1 MKRRFTVDASKK
13 IQASPVDFSLFD
25 AFKGNDPEEI
35 RSVLE
40 ANEDSLLEYYN
51 TKASE
56 VADSVNADIKQILNS
71 YIDRNYFDDFLTLI
85 SESADTTPIASEV
98 LEHIYYD
105 TDSSLD
111 YVMVGLNGGIMNGC
125 DEPSSTFSL
134 WMDDALDVI
143 WDDLHVLSPVD
154 VDFVAGLICMLTQ
167 KEFVNQI
174 TVDDA
179 VSVCE
184 ELIYEFITIVDQ
196 KFSTILE
203 KATIEYLK
211 NNR

>member
-35 RSVLE
+35 KSVLE
-40 ANEDSLLEYYN
+40 ANEDSLSEYYN
-51 TKASE
+51 TKISE
-56 VADSVNADIKQILNS
+56 VIGSVNADIKQILNS
-71 YIDRNYFDDFLTLI
+71 YIDRNYFDDFLNLV
-85 SESADTTPIASEV
+85 SKSADTKPLASKV

-105 TDSSLD
+105 TISDPN
-111 YVMVGLNGGIMNGC
+111 YVMVEMNPGIKIDLM
-125 DEPSSTFSL
+125 EITSSL
-134 WMDDALDVI
+134 WMDDALD
-143 WDDLHVLSPVD
+143 DLWEHLPVSFPFAE
-154 VDFVAGLICMLTQ
+154 DFIPALIYMLTQ

-174 TVDDA
+174 TPDDA
-179 VSVCE
+179 VSICE
-184 ELIYEFITIVDQ
+184 ELIYEFTSVVEQ